1 MGYNKLKALHDNVLA
16 IQTAW
21 QLCLQMRNANAE
33 EKAVLEKYSGFGGIK
48 EVLVS
53 FDNID
58 KTFEYS
64 ANVAK
69 GRQDIESIDE
79 SDKITVECRNLSNII
94 YSIAAADKSIYRNIV
109 QSVKTSV
116 LTAFYTPKELRNKK
130 MLAHLRRVILVLK
143 LHLANLFLL
152 STPMTR

>member
-58 KTFEYS
+58 KTF
-64 ANVAK
+64 
-69 GRQDIESIDE
+69 D
-79 SDKITVECRNLSNII
+79 
-94 YSIAAADKSIYRNIV
+94 
-109 QSVKTSV
+109 
-116 LTAFYTPKELRNKK
+116 
-130 MLAHLRRVILVLK
+130 
-143 LHLANLFLL
+143 
-152 STPMTR
+152 